1 MSCSLVPCLFIGQ
14 AVLLGLGGPPRYP
27 GKSWPQACS
36 SVHWRSVRR
45 GFATL
50 WPSAGGGIHF
60 PNDCDKFRKMLRFLT
75 AGESHGPCLTVI
87 MEGLPARWPI
97 DINEVNRHLARR
109 QQGYGRGG
117 RMKIEKDRAEI
128 RSGIRWGETLGSPVT
143 LVIENLDWANWDKKM
158 SADPCDRDDS
168 LAVTRPRPGHADLV
182 GTQKYGHD
190 DVRNVLERAS
200 ARETT
205 SRVAAGA
212 VCRQLLERFGIGI
225 MGHVVEI
232 GGIVARL
239 DGLSPELVFERAEV
253 SEVRMADG
261 EAEAKVIALVDECKK
276 SGDTLGGVVE
286 VCVTGLPPGLGSYVH
301 YDRKVDGRLAGALL
315 SVQAVKGVELGAGFG
330 VARVRGSEIHDEI
343 IKTEDGIGRASNNYG
358 GTEGGMTTGEPLVV
372 RIAFKPI
379 STLMKPM
386 RSVDIASGQE
396 SAAAIERSDVLAV
409 PAAAVICEAVVAF
422 ELTKLFLEK
431 FGGDSLIEVT
441 RNYEGYVQQVAD
453 RSA

>member
-1 MSCSLVPCLFIGQ
+1 
-14 AVLLGLGGPPRYP
+14 
-27 GKSWPQACS
+27 
-36 SVHWRSVRR
+36 
-45 GFATL
+45 
-50 WPSAGGGIHF
+50 
-60 PNDCDKFRKMLRFLT
+60 MLRFLT

-87 MEGLPARWPI
+87 IEGLPAGWPVDI
-97 DINEVNRHLARR
+97 DEVNRHLARR

-143 LVIENLDWANWDKKM
+143 LVIENRDWANWEKKM
-158 SADPCDRDDS
+158 SADPGDRDDS

-182 GTQKYGHD
+182 GSQKYDHD
-190 DVRNVLERAS
+190 DIRNVLERAS

-212 VCRQLLERFGIGI
+212 LCRQVLERFGVSV
-225 MGHVVEI
+225 MGYVVEI
-232 GGIVARL
+232 GGVGAPL
-239 DGLSPELVFERAEV
+239 GGLSPAEAFERAEA
-253 SEVRMADG
+253 SQVRMADAAA
-261 EAEAKVIALVDECKK
+261 EAEVIALVDDCKK
-276 SGDTLGGVVE
+276 NGDTLGGVVE

-315 SVQAVKGVELGAGFG
+315 AVQAVKGVELGAGFA

-358 GTEGGMTTGEPLVV
+358 GTEGGMSTGEPLVA

-379 STLMKPM
+379 STLMRPM
-386 RSVDIASGQE
+386 RSVDIASGEE
-396 SAAAIERSDVLAV
+396 STAAVERSDVLAV

-431 FGGDSLIEVT
+431 FGGDSLAEVT
-441 RNYEGYVQQVAD
+441 RNYDGYMDQVAK
-453 RSA
+453 RST